1 MLRIGKKA
9 LLWKVVTLA
18 CATVAGLVTERALV
32 VAFERSLSRAAPR
45 DPADRRTPW
54 PEALSWA
61 AATGVGVGVARAI
74 ARRSAAAV
82 WEAATDE
89 APPGVEAHEA
99 V

>member
-1 MLRIGKKA
+1 MARPGTKA

-18 CATVAGLVTERALV
+18 CGTAAGLATERVLV
-32 VAFERSLSRAAPR
+32 IVFERSLGRAAPR

-54 PEALSWA
+54 PEAVSWA

-74 ARRSAAAV
+74 ASRSAAAV

-89 APPGVEAHEA
+89 TPPGVASHDGA
-99 V
+99 